1 MVMRNP
7 LDLPPAVACAFVKN
21 MKAFFAEQ
29 NRYNRTKREP
39 EVWSGTPDSFP
50 ETKKESRVV
59 PATTPLHAC

>member
-1 MVMRNP
+1 MIRKTIE
-7 LDLPPAVACAFVKN
+7 LPPAVAHAFVKD